1 MEGELSVRFI
11 KKYNYRMCREFDSY
25 TDYELRKGGKRKMRI
40 KKSIAGI
47 MAVATITATMAGA
60 SVATAADGKVG
71 VAINNT
77 TAKAGEPFTLSLNLS
92 DIPETGIQGVDL
104 GIKFD
109 TSLVTV
115 SEVKTSTLAATG
127 ASDIESGDLD
137 PFYTSVLDEGLIGV
151 SWAVAS
157 DDSKY
162 YMKGEGEFLTI
173 SGTVSK
179 DAKAGSKAMFSIVP
193 VDRKA
198 TGSSSETIKSLYLGY
213 INGTESVSYEYTL
226 TDGYVEI
233 LGEGDTES
241 TEDSTGSSKGEATLY
256 GDVNEDGEVDL
267 QDLVSLAKYFA
278 DGTAYGLSPTGL
290 ANADVEY
297 DGTVGN
303 ADAVKLLKHLSD
315 DTIVLG
321 PEKGPEK

>member
-1 MEGELSVRFI
+1 
-11 KKYNYRMCREFDSY
+11 
-25 TDYELRKGGKRKMRI
+25 MRI

-47 MAVATITATMAGA
+47 MAVAAITATMAGA

-77 TAKAGEPFTLSLNLS
+77 TAKAGEAFTLSLNLS
-92 DIPETGIQGVDL
+92 DIPETGIAGVDL

-137 PFYTSVLDEGLIGV
+137 PFYASILDDGLIGV
-151 SWAVAS
+151 SWGVGS

-173 SGTVSK
+173 SGTVNK
-179 DAKAGSKAMFSIVP
+179 DAKAGSKAAFSVVP

-198 TGSSSETIKSLYLGY
+198 TGSSSETIKSIYIGY

-233 LGEGDTES
+233 LGEGSSEES
-241 TEDSTGSSKGEATLY
+241 TESSNSSMGKATLY
-256 GDVNEDGEVDL
+256 GDVNVDERVDL
-267 QDLVSLAKYFA
+267 QDLVALAKNFA
-278 DGTAYGLSPTGL
+278 DAGAYPLSSTAL
-290 ANADVEY
+290 ANADVET
-297 DGTVGN
+297 DGVVGN
-303 ADAVKLLKHLSD
+303 GDIVKLLQYVSGIKV
-315 DTIVLG
+315 VLG
-321 PEKGPEK
+321 PGK

>member
-1 MEGELSVRFI
+1 
-11 KKYNYRMCREFDSY
+11 
-25 TDYELRKGGKRKMRI
+25 MRI

-47 MAVATITATMAGA
+47 MAIATITATMAGA

-77 TAKAGEPFTLSLNLS
+77 TAKAGEAFTLSLNLS
-92 DIPETGIQGVDL
+92 DIPETGISGVDL

-137 PFYTSVLDEGLIGV
+137 PFYASILDDGLIGV
-151 SWAVAS
+151 SWAVGS

-162 YMKGEGEFLTI
+162 FMKGEGEFLTI
-173 SGTVSK
+173 SGTVNSE
-179 DAKAGSKAMFSIVP
+179 AKAGSKAVFSIVP

-233 LGEGDTES
+233 LGEDDTDK
-241 TEDSTGSSKGEATLY
+241 TEDSTGPSMGTVSLY
-256 GDVNEDGEVDL
+256 GDVNESGAVEVA
-267 QDLVSLAKYFA
+267 DLVALAKYFA
-278 DGTAYGLSPTGL
+278 DGTAYALSPTGL
-290 ANADVEY
+290 ANADVDT
-297 DGTVGN
+297 DGYLGN
-303 ADAVKLLKHLSD
+303 SDTVKLLQYVSGISG
-315 DTIVLG
+315 IVLG
-321 PEKGPEK
+321 PEG

>member
-1 MEGELSVRFI
+1 
-11 KKYNYRMCREFDSY
+11 
-25 TDYELRKGGKRKMRI
+25 MRI

-77 TAKAGEPFTLSLNLS
+77 TAKAGEAFTLSLNLS
-92 DIPETGIQGVDL
+92 DIPETGIAGVDL

-137 PFYTSVLDEGLIGV
+137 PFYASVLDEGLIGV
-151 SWAVAS
+151 SWAVGS

-173 SGTVSK
+173 SGTVNK
-179 DAKAGSKAMFSIVP
+179 DAKAGSKAVFSAVP

-213 INGTESVSYEYTL
+213 INGTESFSYEYTT

-233 LGEGDTES
+233 LGEGSSEGSSEES
-241 TEDSTGSSKGEATLY
+241 TNPSIGKATMY
-256 GDVNEDGEVDL
+256 GDVNLSGDVDL
-267 QDLVSLAKYFA
+267 QDLVALAKYFA
-278 DGTAYGLSPTGL
+278 DGASYPLSPTSL

-297 DGTVGN
+297 DGSIGN
-303 ADAVKLLKHLSD
+303 PDSIKLMKYLSD
-315 DTIVLG
+315 PTIVLG
-321 PEKGPEK
+321 PAKTTAQ